1 MPCSVICISRSSG
14 SGGDDV
20 GRLVA
25 ERLGFLHVDEEIV
38 ARAAARG
45 GISAADVADEERR
58 KSLTARIL
66 GSVFDGGSSAMAL
79 GVSVPVMTGE
89 EPGSSE
95 IQALIRE
102 AIEQTAA
109 RGDVVI
115 SAHAAS
121 HALEPSARI
130 LRVLVTASPATR
142 ALRVS
147 EEAGVDIAKAERT
160 VKAADAARRDYLR
173 RFYGVAEEL
182 PTQYDLVVNTDL
194 ISLEQAAAFVV
205 GAVAERSTLA
215 TPQSTATAGLRSRAP
230 AAVSRC
236 PRRSRNPER

>member
-1 MPCSVICISRSSG
+1 
-14 SGGDDV
+14 
-20 GRLVA
+20 VA
-25 ERLGFLHVDEEIV
+25 ERLGFLHIDEEIV

-45 GISAADVADEERR
+45 GISPADVADEERR

-66 GSVFDGGSSAMAL
+66 GTIFDGGSGAMAL
-79 GVSVPVMTGE
+79 GVSGPVMTGE
-89 EPGSSE
+89 EPESSE

-115 SAHAAS
+115 TAHAAS

-147 EEAGVDIAKAERT
+147 EQDGVDIAKAERT
-160 VKAADAARRDYLR
+160 VKTADAARRDYLK
-173 RFYGVAEEL
+173 RFYNVAEEL

-194 ISLEQAAAFVV
+194 ISLEEAVAFIAGAA
-205 GAVAERSTLA
+205 AERSTIA
-215 TPQSTATAGLRSRAP
+215 TN
-230 AAVSRC
+230 
-236 PRRSRNPER
+236 RRSG

>member
-1 MPCSVICISRSSG
+1 VPCSVICISRSSG

-25 ERLGFLHVDEEIV
+25 ERLGFLHIDEEIV

-45 GISAADVADEERR
+45 GISPADVADVERR
-58 KSLTARIL
+58 KSLTARVL
-66 GSVFDGGSSAMAL
+66 GPLFDGGGSSALAL
-79 GVSVPVMTGE
+79 GVSVPVMTGD

-109 RGDVVI
+109 RGEVVI
-115 SAHAAS
+115 TAHAAS

-130 LRVLVTASPATR
+130 LRVLITASPATR

-147 EEAGVDIAKAERT
+147 NEAGVDIAKAERT
-160 VKAADAARRDYLR
+160 VKAADAARRDYLK
-173 RFYGVAEEL
+173 RFYNVTEEL

-194 ISLEQAAAFVV
+194 ISLERAAAIVA
-205 GAVAERSTLA
+205 GAAAERSTLA
-215 TPQSTATAGLRSRAP
+215 TPPTGS
-230 AAVSRC
+230 
-236 PRRSRNPER
+236 

>member
-1 MPCSVICISRSSG
+1 MTALRSRTSVILVPCSVICISRSTG

-25 ERLGFLHVDEEIV
+25 ARLGFLHVDEEIV

-45 GISAADVADEERR
+45 GISPADVADEERR

-66 GSVFDGGSSAMAL
+66 RTIFDGGSSAMAL
-79 GVSVPVMTGE
+79 GVSVPVATGE
-89 EPGSSE
+89 EPESGE

-109 RGDVVI
+109 HGDVVI
-115 SAHAAS
+115 TAHAAS
-121 HALEPSARI
+121 HALEPSAGI

-142 ALRVS
+142 ALRIS
-147 EEAGVDIAKAERT
+147 EQEGVEIAKAERT
-160 VKAADAARRDYLR
+160 IKAADGARRDYLK
-173 RFYGVAEEL
+173 RFYNVAEEL

-194 ISLEQAAAFVV
+194 ISLDEAAAVV
-205 GAVAERSTLA
+205 AGAAAERSTY
-215 TPQSTATAGLRSRAP
+215 ATAH
-230 AAVSRC
+230 
-236 PRRSRNPER
+236 

>member
-1 MPCSVICISRSSG
+1 
-14 SGGDDV
+14 
-20 GRLVA
+20 VA

-45 GISAADVADEERR
+45 GISPADVADEERR
-58 KSLTARIL
+58 RSLTARIL
-66 GSVFDGGSSAMAL
+66 GSIFDGSSSAMAL

-89 EPGSSE
+89 EPESSE

-115 SAHAAS
+115 TAHAAS

-130 LRVLVTASPATR
+130 LRVLITASPSTR
-142 ALRVS
+142 ALRIS
-147 EEAGVDIAKAERT
+147 EQDGVDIAKAERT
-160 VKAADAARRDYLR
+160 VKAADVARRDYLK
-173 RFYGVAEEL
+173 RFYDVAEEL

-194 ISLEQAAAFVV
+194 ISFEEAAAVV
-205 GAVAERSTLA
+205 AGAAAERSTLA
-215 TPQSTATAGLRSRAP
+215 TSP
-230 AAVSRC
+230 
-236 PRRSRNPER
+236 